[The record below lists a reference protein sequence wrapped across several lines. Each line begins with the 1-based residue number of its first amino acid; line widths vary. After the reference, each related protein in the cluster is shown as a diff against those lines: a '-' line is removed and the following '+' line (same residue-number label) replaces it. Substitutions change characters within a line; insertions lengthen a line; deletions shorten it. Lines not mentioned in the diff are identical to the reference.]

1 MAGFES
7 LVNLTVCISVDHD
20 DENDVM
26 LQMRSGKGCITTYLQ
41 PQTLDSLI
49 EMLQRMQL
57 RQQAGR
63 A

>member
-1 MAGFES
+1 MAGYEYID
-7 LVNLTVCISVDHD
+7 NLTVCISVDHD

-26 LQMRSGKGCITTYLQ
+26 LQMRSGKASVTTYLQ

-57 RQQAGR
+57 RQKAGR

>member
-1 MAGFES
+1 MAGYEHID
-7 LVNLTVCISVDHD
+7 NLTVCISVDHD

-41 PQTLDSLI
+41 PQTLDALI

-57 RQQAGR
+57 RQKAGR